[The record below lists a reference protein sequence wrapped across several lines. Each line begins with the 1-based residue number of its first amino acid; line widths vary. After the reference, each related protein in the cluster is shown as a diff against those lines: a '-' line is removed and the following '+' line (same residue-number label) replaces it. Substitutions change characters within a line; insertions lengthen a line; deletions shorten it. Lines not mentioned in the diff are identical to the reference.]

1 MSALMRRAG
10 RPISSIKGSVR
21 RASERTKS
29 VFPLPASRSSCS
41 ASNGYS
47 ALRKTRFAR
56 RSSGRSR
63 RLSRTVVRRIP
74 AYFFLSIVLLT
85 WVAAG
90 AQERKLQSFRVSFSS
105 ITATRAPLWIA
116 KEMKIFEKYGL
127 DVAPIHIA
135 SGSASYSALI
145 AGDVHVVSDT
155 ASAAVAAGSRA
166 PLVIFA
172 GSGAIPYKL
181 IAHPSITSLDGLKGK
196 VVGISF
202 IGAGSDFLLRRLLPK
217 LGLIPG
223 KDVTLIPT
231 GIGRSDL
238 RIQLIFQGKIDA
250 TLGTADKVSQLAL
263 RGLKVSVLGD
273 LAEWGVVTTGG
284 DFTTT
289 QQFLKDHRDLVKA
302 FLMGF
307 SEAIWLGKT
316 NREIATRILSKYLRV
331 ENAKILDS
339 MHKNYLLGTIPT
351 KPYPLEAA
359 VEIAIEEASP
369 SQPLLK
375 GKKSAN
381 FIDVSILKEIEQE
394 GFFSR
399 LYR

>member
-1 MSALMRRAG
+1 M
-10 RPISSIKGSVR
+10 
-21 RASERTKS
+21 
-29 VFPLPASRSSCS
+29 
-41 ASNGYS
+41 
-47 ALRKTRFAR
+47 
-56 RSSGRSR
+56 
-63 RLSRTVVRRIP
+63 RRIP
-74 AYFFLSIVLLT
+74 ASLLLCMLLLS
-85 WVAAG
+85 WAVAAA
-90 AQERKLQSFRVSFSS
+90 AQEKKLQSFRVSYSS

-166 PLVIFA
+166 PVVIFA

-202 IGAGSDFLLRRLLPK
+202 VGAGSDFLLRRLLPK
-217 LGLIPG
+217 LGLMPG
-223 KDVTLIPT
+223 KDITLIPT

-238 RIQLIFQGKIDA
+238 RIQVIFQGKIDA
-250 TLGTADKVSQLAL
+250 TLGTADNVAQFAL
-263 RGLKVSVLGD
+263 KGLKVSILGD

-284 DFTTT
+284 DFATTR
-289 QQFLKDHRDLVKA
+289 QFLKDHRDLAKA

-316 NREIATRILSKYLRV
+316 NREIAIQILSKYLRV
-331 ENAKILDS
+331 ENAKTLES
-339 MHKNYLLGTIPT
+339 MHKNYLLGTIPA

-375 GKKSAN
+375 GKKSAD
-381 FIDVSILKEIEQE
+381 FIDVSILREIEQE